1 MNLCPVNHDQRL
13 GTGIGD
19 QYFYPGMRF
28 APESSRQ
35 GRRASGDPAV
45 VTRQNSLRLR
55 AKAAL
60 LAAITLAALA
70 GTASPAS
77 AQGIFDSLFG
87 RRSGPGP
94 SASAYADPFQFNP
107 FAPRAPE
114 APGAEMAGTGAF
126 CVRLCDGRFF
136 PITRNM
142 GVTPAQ
148 TCSSFCPAS
157 QTKVYNGSS
166 IDHAVAADGRRYS
179 ELGTAFV
186 YREKIV
192 AGCTCNGRDAF
203 GLVNIPVGDDPTLRP
218 GDIVATNSG
227 LMAYNG
233 HIGRK
238 QTASFTPIASYSG
251 LSSEL
256 RRKLTGTKI
265 EPAEATPAPPPAA
278 ASQGDTTATTRGSKN
293 KRVQAAR

>member
-1 MNLCPVNHDQRL
+1 
-13 GTGIGD
+13 
-19 QYFYPGMRF
+19 MRF
-28 APESSRQ
+28 APESPRP

-45 VTRQNSLRLR
+45 ATRQNSLGIR

-60 LAAITLAALA
+60 LAAITLSALA
-70 GTASPAS
+70 GTVSPAS

-87 RRSGPGP
+87 RRFGPSP
-94 SASAYADPFQFNP
+94 SASAYADPFQFFNP
-107 FAPRAPE
+107 FAPRGPE

-126 CVRLCDGRFF
+126 CVRLCDGRYF

-157 QTKVYNGSS
+157 QTKIYNGGS

-192 AGCTCNGRDAF
+192 AGCTCNGKDAF
-203 GLVNIPVGDDPTLRP
+203 GLVNPPVVDDPTLRP

-227 LMAYNG
+227 LMVYNG

-256 RRKLTGTKI
+256 RRKLTETKI
-265 EPAEATPAPPPAA
+265 KPAEAAPKPPPPAA
-278 ASQGDTTATTRGSKN
+278 ATQGDTPATTRGTKN
-293 KRVQAAR
+293 KRVQVAR